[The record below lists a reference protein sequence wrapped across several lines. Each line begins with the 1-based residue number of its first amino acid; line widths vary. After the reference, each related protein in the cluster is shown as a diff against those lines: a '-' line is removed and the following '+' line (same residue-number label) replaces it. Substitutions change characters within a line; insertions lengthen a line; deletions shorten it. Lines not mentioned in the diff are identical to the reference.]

1 MLSPETRA
9 IAMDLLRPPAG
20 YRIDQAVLTTYSLDL
35 DVLLALPL
43 AVLAQSDQSIEQLLE
58 DPLLLLEALRE
69 AGDRVHVF
77 VDEGGIAIPHT
88 SRALYALLERSVHP
102 VRAPNGGAFH
112 PKLWVVRFANESGS
126 TLLRAAV
133 SSRNLTFDRSWD
145 VALVSDGVPG
155 NARWRRPD
163 RWGACWAAFRTSSCT
178 SWTTVHKPSSESWR
192 RRWNARLSPPPKVSM
207 ARSTFRCSGSA
218 KAFTR
223 PGSPVPKAIACWLSH
238 PS

>member
-145 VALVSDGVPG
+145 VALVSDGVPEE
-155 NARWRRPD
+155 RPV
-163 RWGACWAAFRTSSCT
+163 ASSRPLGRLLGSLPDLVLHELDDDT
-178 SWTTVHKPSSESWR
+178 QAVLRGWQ
-192 RRWNARLSPPPKVSM
+192 RRWNVRLSPRPRDSM